1 MILERVITKDTKM
14 PMKTMGITKNGTM
27 MGDGMARIK
36 KAKQKKSHLHPKKT
50 VSYTHLRAHETRR
63 HL

>member
-1 MILERVITKDTKM
+1 MCIRDRM
-14 PMKTMGITKNGTM
+14 WSNCKNTTGTTPISCYLTSLRPSSRLPP
-27 MGDGMARIK
+27 AR
-36 KAKQKKSHLHPKKT
+36 SPSWDSEDT

>member
-1 MILERVITKDTKM
+1 MCIRDSQRHAT
-14 PMKTMGITKNGTM
+14 
-27 MGDGMARIK
+27 AREGYSSLTATAPSFWHTPLLSYSPSTPI
-36 KAKQKKSHLHPKKT
+36 AQHLIGT